1 MFNMKLIEHIERI
14 EPNSPILKYKL
25 TDEYFEIIKNDVTN
39 SLITNTDISWSLVGS
54 IYEGKEVE
62 FTTDH
67 NKLQEIGYTYMDYF
81 KSEDNSPFD
90 FVVTE
95 AWVVEQKATDY
106 NPLHMHSS
114 FLSGIMYMQIPKC
127 IGIEKDTRSRTQK
140 KNVDGFI
147 VFLNGY
153 QYVQIK
159 PEEGWGFIF
168 PSNVPHLVY
177 PFQGDETR
185 ISLSWNLDIQTT
197 GDGPVRIGMNFNK
210 EIE

>member
-1 MFNMKLIEHIERI
+1 MKLIEHIEQI
-14 EPNSPILKYKL
+14 EPNSPVLKYKL
-25 TDEYFEIIKNDVTN
+25 TDEYFEIIKHDVTK
-39 SLITNTDISWSLVGS
+39 SLELNTDVSWSLVGS
-54 IYEGKEVE
+54 IYQGREVQ
-62 FTTDH
+62 FITDYD
-67 NKLQEIGYTYMDYF
+67 KLQDIGYTYMDYF
-81 KSEDNSPFD
+81 KNEDNSPFD
-90 FVVTE
+90 FVVHE

-127 IGIEKDTRSRTQK
+127 IGIEKDTRPRTQK
-140 KNVDGFI
+140 NNVDGFI

-168 PSNVPHLVY
+168 PSNIVHQVY

-185 ISLSWNLDIQTT
+185 ISLSWNLDIQTKI
-197 GDGPVRIGMNFNK
+197 DGPCRIGMNFNK
-210 EIE
+210 EVK

>member
-1 MFNMKLIEHIERI
+1 MKLIEHIERV

-39 SLITNTDISWSLVGS
+39 SLIANTDISWSLVGS

-62 FTTDH
+62 FTTDY
-67 NKLQEIGYTYMDYF
+67 NKLQEIGYKYMDYF

-159 PEEGWGFIF
+159 PETGWGFIF

>member
-1 MFNMKLIEHIERI
+1 MFNMKLIEHIERV

-39 SLITNTDISWSLVGS
+39 SLIANTDISWSLVGS

-62 FTTDH
+62 FTTDY
-67 NKLQEIGYTYMDYF
+67 NKLQEIGYKYMDYF

-159 PEEGWGFIF
+159 PETGWGFIF